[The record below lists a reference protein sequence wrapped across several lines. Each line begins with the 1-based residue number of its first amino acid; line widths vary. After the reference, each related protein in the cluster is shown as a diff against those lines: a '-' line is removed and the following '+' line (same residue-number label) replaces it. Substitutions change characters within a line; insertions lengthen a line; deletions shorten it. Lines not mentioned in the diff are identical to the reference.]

1 MTGSPTGPHR
11 PWSDRT
17 GRTVSAAVTVLLAL
31 IVIGGLMDGPRGED
45 DRIDSLTAVIKCPQC
60 RGESI
65 KESSAVT
72 ARTMREIVAEQVAD
86 GRSDDEILDYF
97 RGLYGDQAILD
108 PGLSAATVMLWVV
121 PALVLAG
128 GVGTMIWLSKA
139 RERQ

>member
-1 MTGSPTGPHR
+1 MTRQSAAGSR
-11 PWSDRT
+11 PWADRT
-17 GRTVSAAVTVLLAL
+17 GRILSAAVTVLLAL
-31 IVIGGLMDGPRGED
+31 IVIGGLIDGPPDDG
-45 DRIDSLTAVIKCPQC
+45 DRIETLTAVIKCPQC

-72 ARTMREIVAEQVAD
+72 ARTMRQIVAEQVAD

-108 PGLSAATVMLWVV
+108 PGLSATTVALWAV

-128 GVGTMIWLSKA
+128 GIGTLIWLSKERA
-139 RERQ
+139 RQ

>member
-1 MTGSPTGPHR
+1 VTGVSPTSPR
-11 PWSDRT
+11 PWSERT
-17 GRTVSAAVTVLLAL
+17 GRVVSAAVTVLLAL
-31 IVIGGLMDGPRGED
+31 IVIGGLMNGPEGES

-72 ARTMREIVAEQVAD
+72 ARTMREIVAEQVTE
-86 GRSDDEILDYF
+86 GRSDVEILDYF

-108 PGLSAATVMLWVV
+108 PGLSATTVVLWAV

-139 RERQ
+139 RAQQ

>member
-1 MTGSPTGPHR
+1 MTDVSTARVR
-11 PWSDRT
+11 PWSERT
-17 GRTVSAAVTVLLAL
+17 GRIVSALVTVLLAL
-31 IVIGGLMDGPRGED
+31 IVIGGLINGPQGES
-45 DRIDSLTAVIKCPQC
+45 DRIESLTAVIKCPQC

-72 ARTMREIVAEQVAD
+72 ARTMRAIVAEQVTE

-108 PGLSAATVMLWVV
+108 PGLSASTVALWVV
-121 PALVLAG
+121 PAAVLAG

-139 RERQ
+139 RARQ